1 MAVSSESVISPGL
14 NDPVTKAVVDNIMG
28 NLPTKKPPVRC
39 DDCDLSFTSQ
49 TVLDTHLQGARHA
62 KQIRSKNIMASLEE
76 TKVAFTKDEETNGLK
91 CNVCNVCLNSI
102 QQLQTHLN
110 GILQRSRHKKKAM
123 RGGWTDKDV
132 GSSVTSATMNI
143 QENTVS
149 KGVSLSCSMCNKIF
163 NSQMQYN
170 VHITSKKHTGKLKQ
184 ARTQKKKRFLPYWKK
199 PKPGVNP
206 KNFVQSLSNNFV
218 PGGFTNQT

>member
-110 GILQRSRHKKKAM
+110 GSRHKKKAM

-143 QENTVS
+143 QVNTVS

-184 ARTQKKKRFLPYWKK
+184 ARIQKKKRFLPYWKK

-218 PGGFTNQT
+218 PGGFTT

>member
-1 MAVSSESVISPGL
+1 MAVSSEDVMNPSL
-14 NDPVTKAVVDNIMG
+14 DDPVTKAVVDNIMG
-28 NLPTKKPPVRC
+28 NLPTKKPFVRC

-110 GILQRSRHKKKAM
+110 GSRHKKKAM
-123 RGGWTDKDV
+123 RGNKHYMV
-132 GSSVTSATMNI
+132 R
-143 QENTVS
+143 
-149 KGVSLSCSMCNKIF
+149 KSLSYRFRWSRTMCMDKIIERSVAVLIYCLILF
-163 NSQMQYN
+163 TFACLILLLTFTC
-170 VHITSKKHTGKLKQ
+170 H
-184 ARTQKKKRFLPYWKK
+184 F
-199 PKPGVNP
+199 
-206 KNFVQSLSNNFV
+206 FSLN
-218 PGGFTNQT
+218 